1 MLSKKPASKKKASPK
16 STPKK
21 RGVRPASAPDL
32 SWHPRFLE
40 ILGSTCNV
48 TLAARG
54 AGIDKTTAYDHYRS
68 QPDFAAQWDEA
79 KESALEILE
88 AEAWNRARIGGGG
101 NCGAGG
107 LAAPWRLD
115 LARAAF
121 GARPGDR
128 TSRARCR
135 DRAGAAHSAGFCV
148 RSAGDPGRYVA
159 A

>member
-54 AGIDKTTAYDHYRS
+54 AGIDKKTAYNHYRS

-88 AEAWNRARIGGGG
+88 AEAWNRARKQSDVLMIFLLKA
-101 NCGAGG
+101 NRPEKYRERYEVAQTSLNINWDDLTEEELAAIAGG
-107 LAAPWRLD
+107 ENPVTVLSKR
-115 LARAAF
+115 
-121 GARPGDR
+121 
-128 TSRARCR
+128 SR
-135 DRAGAAHSAGFCV
+135 
-148 RSAGDPGRYVA
+148 
-159 A
+159 